1 MSYFVN
7 PSAFSSVFTVPCDA
21 ADKYLKIATPNQIKV
36 LLFVMRN
43 LSAGISAEACAEF
56 LGISAEDAADC
67 LTFWA
72 QCGILGQNSPAEEKA
87 VPERNTSVKNEMPTR
102 QDVIRRG
109 MEDERLMLL
118 LREAQLK
125 FGRNLKSN
133 ESAILVSLYDDNGM
147 DVSVILMLLQY
158 AASRNKCNVSFIR
171 STAAAWIKAGV
182 ETVSQAEEVISESMR
197 RDLAWDIVSRVFG
210 IRRKPSSKEAEL
222 ADLWINKW
230 KLDEKE
236 LKAAYDICV
245 DTTSEFS
252 VPYIA
257 AVLEERHKKAD
268 GKSNEEPK
276 RAKRAGQKSTSY
288 DIELFEKMLNGD

>member
-7 PSAFSSVFTVPCDA
+7 PEAFSSVFTVPCDV
-21 ADKYLKIATPNQIKV
+21 ADKYLKLATPNQIKV
-36 LLFVMRN
+36 LLLVMRN
-43 LSAGISAEACAEF
+43 LSSGISADACAEF

-67 LTFWA
+67 LTFWV
-72 QCGILGQNSPAEEKA
+72 QCGVLGENTPASKKA
-87 VPERNTSVKNEMPTR
+87 PPERSTVVKNEMPTR
-102 QDVIRRG
+102 EDVIRRG

-133 ESAILVSLYDDNGM
+133 ESALLVSLYDDNGM

-158 AASRNKCNVSFIR
+158 AASRNKCNISFIR
-171 STAAAWIKAGV
+171 STAAAWIKAGI
-182 ETVSQAEEVISESMR
+182 ETVAEAEEFIADSIR
-197 RDLAWDIVSRVFG
+197 RDLAWGVVARVFG
-210 IRRKPSSKEAEL
+210 IRRKPSSKESEL
-222 ADLWINKW
+222 ADLWINEW

-245 DTTSEFS
+245 DATSDFS
-252 VPYIA
+252 IPYIA
-257 AVLEERHKKAD
+257 TVLEARHKKPD
-268 GKSNEEPK
+268 GKEAAPK
-276 RAKRAGQKSTSY
+276 KKKGARSQSTSY